1 MIYYNIIIYKYY
13 NITMSNT
20 NNNIFT
26 QNVEVTFTVILAIIY
41 ASTIYIICGI
51 FVTHQLD
58 NHVFNYK
65 EKNFIKE
72 EVDSISLT
80 QLIINIVITFSVITV
95 VAYFIRSVV
104 ELIPF
109 PFHNNNMDYHNV
121 KREVYTGSLLVII
134 LIAFSQT
141 LNNQYKKIKYKL
153 TGELY

>member
-1 MIYYNIIIYKYY
+1 M
-13 NITMSNT
+13 TSTNT
-20 NNNIFT
+20 NIFT
-26 QNVEVTFTVILAIIY
+26 QKFEVTLTIVLAIIY

-58 NHVFNYK
+58 NHVFNNK
-65 EKNFIKE
+65 EKNFVKE
-72 EVDSISLT
+72 EVDSMSLT
-80 QLIINIVITFSVITV
+80 QLIINIVMTFSVITV
-95 VAYFIRSVV
+95 AAYFVRSIV

-109 PFHNNNMDYHNV
+109 PFHNNTIDYHNV

-153 TGELY
+153 TGQLY